1 MRNQILK
8 LETTITELKILM
20 EEFRSK
26 LDQTKEKI
34 Q

>member
-8 LETTITELKILM
+8 LETTVTELKILM